1 MLPNPL
7 TPSLS
12 PPGRG
17 RSVPPSAFQPLATRV
32 RFAAGV
38 RLATRSPLAPPSP
51 QRGEGWG
58 EGARTFQ
65 TWHLNPCR
73 DARNSLAKRPCGTRR
88 LQNRRRRHTGIAH
101 RQPRRCRARPHDRR
115 QSQYGTV
122 PVVPFRAVPGR
133 QVPGHHGARSRR
145 RRRAVARGAIA
156 VAHRRCRKI
165 QSANHHAAVLSRRS
179 LDPGAAG
186 VSRQAGAHG
195 SGSRGRRCLSDD
207 FEVTPDMD
215 RDRSRRE
222 VLQAAAVLAGGGVM
236 LSIRPAAATPEMMK
250 DAVRAVIGEAPVKKG
265 KVKLDLPP
273 LVENGNSVPCTV
285 AVESPMTAAD
295 YVKAIHIFNEKNPQP
310 NVISVKLGPRA
321 GRASFS
327 TRIRLA
333 DSQTVT
339 AIAELSDG
347 SFWSDDID
355 VIVTL
360 AACVEEPKP

>member
-1 MLPNPL
+1 
-7 TPSLS
+7 
-12 PPGRG
+12 
-17 RSVPPSAFQPLATRV
+17 
-32 RFAAGV
+32 
-38 RLATRSPLAPPSP
+38 
-51 QRGEGWG
+51 
-58 EGARTFQ
+58 
-65 TWHLNPCR
+65 
-73 DARNSLAKRPCGTRR
+73 
-88 LQNRRRRHTGIAH
+88 
-101 RQPRRCRARPHDRR
+101 
-115 QSQYGTV
+115 
-122 PVVPFRAVPGR
+122 
-133 QVPGHHGARSRR
+133 
-145 RRRAVARGAIA
+145 
-156 VAHRRCRKI
+156 
-165 QSANHHAAVLSRRS
+165 
-179 LDPGAAG
+179 
-186 VSRQAGAHG
+186 
-195 SGSRGRRCLSDD
+195 
-207 FEVTPDMD
+207 MD
-215 RDRSRRE
+215 RIRSRRE
-222 VLQAAAVLAGGGVM
+222 ILQVATALAGGGV
-236 LSIRPAAATPEMMK
+236 LLWIRPATATPEMMK

-360 AACVEEPKP
+360 AACIEDPKP

>member
-1 MLPNPL
+1 
-7 TPSLS
+7 
-12 PPGRG
+12 
-17 RSVPPSAFQPLATRV
+17 
-32 RFAAGV
+32 
-38 RLATRSPLAPPSP
+38 
-51 QRGEGWG
+51 
-58 EGARTFQ
+58 
-65 TWHLNPCR
+65 
-73 DARNSLAKRPCGTRR
+73 
-88 LQNRRRRHTGIAH
+88 
-101 RQPRRCRARPHDRR
+101 
-115 QSQYGTV
+115 
-122 PVVPFRAVPGR
+122 
-133 QVPGHHGARSRR
+133 
-145 RRRAVARGAIA
+145 
-156 VAHRRCRKI
+156 
-165 QSANHHAAVLSRRS
+165 
-179 LDPGAAG
+179 
-186 VSRQAGAHG
+186 
-195 SGSRGRRCLSDD
+195 
-207 FEVTPDMD
+207 MD

-222 VLQAAAVLAGGGVM
+222 ILQAAAALAGGGVL

-285 AVESPMTAAD
+285 SVESPMTAAD

-347 SFWSDDID
+347 SLWSDDID

>member
-1 MLPNPL
+1 
-7 TPSLS
+7 
-12 PPGRG
+12 
-17 RSVPPSAFQPLATRV
+17 
-32 RFAAGV
+32 
-38 RLATRSPLAPPSP
+38 
-51 QRGEGWG
+51 
-58 EGARTFQ
+58 
-65 TWHLNPCR
+65 
-73 DARNSLAKRPCGTRR
+73 
-88 LQNRRRRHTGIAH
+88 
-101 RQPRRCRARPHDRR
+101 
-115 QSQYGTV
+115 
-122 PVVPFRAVPGR
+122 
-133 QVPGHHGARSRR
+133 
-145 RRRAVARGAIA
+145 
-156 VAHRRCRKI
+156 
-165 QSANHHAAVLSRRS
+165 
-179 LDPGAAG
+179 
-186 VSRQAGAHG
+186 
-195 SGSRGRRCLSDD
+195 
-207 FEVTPDMD
+207 MD

-222 VLQAAAVLAGGGVM
+222 ILQAAAALAGGGVL

-285 AVESPMTAAD
+285 AVESPMTAND